1 VTLHER
7 VTQATHALVAAG
19 YNDAEAAIDAELL
32 ARHTLGWT
40 REQMLV
46 RWRDPIPPTPS
57 LPPSPQGSG
66 SSSRSATNDSDSG
79 RSATSSAIG
88 SDFEKRYAALINRR
102 RQHEP
107 VAYIVG
113 HREFWNLE
121 MAVTR
126 DTLIPRPETEL
137 IIEETLA
144 LAQHVPS
151 RLGSAPV
158 IVDVGTGSGC
168 LAIAIAH
175 ELPTS
180 HVIAIDV
187 STAALDVAKR
197 NARTHQVADRISW
210 HAGSLLEPIAQ
221 PVDLI
226 VSNPPYVPLRDATT
240 LQQDVR
246 DYEPAVALF
255 SGEDGLAT
263 IRALVN
269 QARGHVRPEGWLIFE
284 FGYGQADAV
293 RELVDRSDAW
303 YLVRLRHDLQDIPR
317 TAVLQRKS

>member
-19 YNDAEAAIDAELL
+19 YNEGEAALDAEVL

-46 RWRDPIPPTPS
+46 RWRDPIPN
-57 LPPSPQGSG
+57 G
-66 SSSRSATNDSDSG
+66 
-79 RSATSSAIG
+79 
-88 SDFEKRYAALINRR
+88 FEARYPALIDRR
-102 RQHEP
+102 ALHEP
-107 VAYIVG
+107 VAYIIG

-121 MAVTR
+121 IAVTR

-137 IIEETLA
+137 IVEETLA

-151 RLGSAPV
+151 RLGAAPV

-168 LAIAIAH
+168 LAVAIAH
-175 ELPTS
+175 ELRTA
-180 HVIAIDV
+180 HLVAIDV
-187 STAALDVAKR
+187 STAALDIARR
-197 NARTHQVADRISW
+197 NARTHHVADRISW

-226 VSNPPYVPLRDATT
+226 VSNPPYVPLRDAST
-240 LQQDVR
+240 LQPDVR

-269 QARGHVRPEGWLIFE
+269 QARGHLRPEGWLIFE

-317 TAVLQRKS
+317 TAVLQRRR